1 MTTLIVTNGDIAAAK
16 LAAARPEAEIL
27 AWNDILNH
35 GPVPAGLDDDA
46 LRRVRAGVLG
56 GFARPGRDVEGE
68 LAVRDA
74 TLAAAGDFDRIEL
87 WFEHDLLDQ
96 LQLVQVLDRLHRLG
110 RDRNVFHLPID
121 RHLGP
126 LPDAVFAE
134 LGARFVTLPDGAFA
148 AATEAWA
155 AFRAPEPTAM
165 LAIADG
171 TWSGLPHL
179 ARAFDRALEELP
191 GTIDGLTRTE
201 RQALY
206 SIGRGVDRI
215 GFLYARVLA
224 MEEAAFLGDVGFF
237 HIVSDLAFARPPL
250 LAGLPERFEPAVI
263 ADDDRRK
270 AFLGARVRL
279 TDAGR
284 DVLAGTA
291 DRIALLGI
299 DLWVGGTHVTGDRA
313 WRYDPEARRLVA
325 QGGDG

>member
-16 LAAARPEAEIL
+16 LAAVRPGAEVL
-27 AWNDILNH
+27 AWNDVLNH

-46 LRRVRAGVLG
+46 LRRVRAGVLAR
-56 GFARPGRDVEGE
+56 FAQPGRDVEGE
-68 LAVRDA
+68 LAARDA

-96 LQLVQVLDRLHRLG
+96 LQIIQVLARLARLG
-110 RDRNVFHLPID
+110 RDRDVFHLPID

-134 LGARFVTLPDGAFA
+134 LGARFVPLPEGAFA

-165 LAIADG
+165 AAIAER
-171 TWSGLPHL
+171 TSAGLPHL
-179 ARAFDRALEELP
+179 ARAFARALEELP

-215 GFLYARVLA
+215 GFLFARVLA
-224 MEEAAFLGDVGFF
+224 MEEAAFLGDFGFF
-237 HIVSDLAFARPPL
+237 GIVSDLAFARPPL
-250 LAGLPERFEPAVI
+250 LTGLPERFEPSVV
-263 ADDDRRK
+263 ADDGRRK

-284 DVLAGTA
+284 DVLAGAA
-291 DRIALLGI
+291 DRVALVGI
-299 DLWVGGTHVTGDRA
+299 ESWVGGTHVTADRA
-313 WRYDPEARRLVA
+313 WRYDAETRRLVA
-325 QGGDG
+325 PVAGG

>member
-16 LAAARPEAEIL
+16 LAAARPEADVL
-27 AWNDILNH
+27 AWNDVLNH
-35 GPVPAGLDDDA
+35 GPVPAGLDDNA
-46 LRRVRAGVLG
+46 LRRVRAGVLA

-96 LQLVQVLDRLHRLG
+96 LQLVQVIERLARLG
-110 RDRNVFHLPID
+110 RDRDVFHLPID

-126 LPDAVFAE
+126 LPDRVFSE
-134 LGARFVTLPDGAFA
+134 LGPHFVPLPAGAFDA
-148 AATEAWA
+148 AAEAWT
-155 AFRAPEPTAM
+155 AFRAPDPTAM
-165 LAIADG
+165 AVIAEG
-171 TWSGLPHL
+171 TPSGLPHL
-179 ARAFDRALEELP
+179 ARAFGRALEELP
-191 GTIDGLTRTE
+191 GTADGLTRTE

-215 GFLYARVLA
+215 GFLFARVLA
-224 MEEAAFLGDVGFF
+224 MEEAAFLGDLGFF
-237 HIVSDLAFARPPL
+237 GIVSDLAFARPPL
-250 LAGLPERFEPAVI
+250 LTGLPERFEPAVV

-284 DVLAGTA
+284 DVLSGSA
-291 DRIALLGI
+291 DRIPLVGI
-299 DLWVGGTHVTGDRA
+299 DTWVGGTHVTTGRA
-313 WRYDPEARRLVA
+313 WRCDTDTGRLVA
-325 QGGDG
+325 PGGDA